1 MPPQVAANSVGESE
15 PTPPPPPTTTTTL
28 PPPHGAEV
36 SAASAQHGVVGTRPP
51 SLSGSDA
58 GIPDYRDRVEPRPP
72 VDVEPRTRNNTTEP
86 AAVVDPVTTSEN
98 VALNVNDFR
107 SLKPALSAEIPSR
120 DSEIPTKKRPLEDT
134 ERNVDEDS
142 SCETPVA
149 RRPKPSPE
157 DLLEVEKGDGMKVD
171 VAPTSAQ
178 GLTPPRTDSDPAGS
192 DFSRKCDPEPEVT
205 AEITASS
212 AQPIQCEPYEEV
224 PGKEPADSEAQRR
237 AEGGNTQAS
246 PPRQQNNTTDT
257 TPEPNIDDSQAT
269 AVAPFSHRR
278 RLRQTPGLAVTRH
291 QAKVT
296 PEKKD
301 IKKKNIKYEV
311 IRANTDE
318 EKGNGHTSNTTE
330 PAAVVDPVTT
340 SENVALNVN
349 DFRSL
354 KPALSAEIP
363 SRDSEIPTKK
373 RPLEDTE
380 RNVDEDSSCETPVAR
395 RPKPS
400 PEDLL
405 EVEKGDGMKVDVAPT
420 SAQGLTPPRTDSDPA
435 GSDFSRKCD
444 PEPEVTAEI
453 TASSAQPIQCEPYE
467 EVPGKEPADSEAQRR
482 AEGGNTQASP
492 PRQQNNT
499 TDTTPEPNIDDSQA
513 TAVAPFSHRRRLRQ
527 TPGLAVTRHQAKVTP
542 EKKDIKKK
550 NIKYEVI
557 RANTDEEKGNG
568 HSDL

>member
-1 MPPQVAANSVGESE
+1 MTSLPLTYVEAARHDVMDDQNLLPPQAAASSVGESA
-15 PTPPPPPTTTTTL
+15 PSTTPQPN
-28 PPPHGAEV
+28 GAEV
-36 SAASAQHGVVGTRPP
+36 PTASAHRNVVDTQPP
-51 SLSGSDA
+51 SLSESDT
-58 GIPDYRDRVEPRPP
+58 GVPSDRDCVEPRPL
-72 VDVEPRTRNNTTEP
+72 VDVESRTRKQRSPKRHKKRRLSAEEQDRDVKPAEDIDFVDSSTIATASSGIIHQKVPEDKEHSPKSGGPENEAHCVDSCETDQPPMTSQSSLGDWADDMEADDAQQTLISPPEPMADIEPGGLCHNTTEP

-98 VALNVNDFR
+98 VALNVNDFP
-107 SLKPALSAEIPSR
+107 SLKPALTAEIPSR
-120 DSEIPTKKRPLEDT
+120 DSEIPTKNRPLEDT

-157 DLLEVEKGDGMKVD
+157 DLLEVEKGDGMTVD

-178 GLTPPRTDSDPAGS
+178 GLTPPRTDSDAADS

-212 AQPIQCEPYEEV
+212 AQPIQCKPYEEV

-318 EKGNGHTSNTTE
+318 EKE
-330 PAAVVDPVTT
+330 
-340 SENVALNVN
+340 
-349 DFRSL
+349 
-354 KPALSAEIP
+354 
-363 SRDSEIPTKK
+363 
-373 RPLEDTE
+373 
-380 RNVDEDSSCETPVAR
+380 
-395 RPKPS
+395 
-400 PEDLL
+400 
-405 EVEKGDGMKVDVAPT
+405 
-420 SAQGLTPPRTDSDPA
+420 
-435 GSDFSRKCD
+435 
-444 PEPEVTAEI
+444 
-453 TASSAQPIQCEPYE
+453 
-467 EVPGKEPADSEAQRR
+467 
-482 AEGGNTQASP
+482 
-492 PRQQNNT
+492 
-499 TDTTPEPNIDDSQA
+499 
-513 TAVAPFSHRRRLRQ
+513 
-527 TPGLAVTRHQAKVTP
+527 
-542 EKKDIKKK
+542 
-550 NIKYEVI
+550 
-557 RANTDEEKGNG
+557 NG